1 MYLVKPATAIY
12 LKKDVLERYFPARPF
27 HIKIHFSISY
37 MFPSI
42 YQIEKIFGI
51 LRCQLESKAAAFLI
65 KLIVPSNRF
74 FPYLGKLHE
83 KDITGRC

>member
-1 MYLVKPATAIY
+1 MYLVKLAAAIY
-12 LKKDVLERYFPARPF
+12 LKKDVLERYSPARPF
-27 HIKIHFSISY
+27 HIKIQFSISY

-42 YQIEKIFGI
+42 YQIEKTFGI
-51 LRCQLESKAAAFLI
+51 LRCQLESKAAAVLI
-65 KLIVPSNRF
+65 RLFVAGNSF